1 MAAELGREPRR
12 LMTAEPPP
20 AADPVRE
27 LLADPER
34 ADIAARRWG
43 YGMSA
48 SSSSSSSL
56 ALPWGTPAGGAE
68 GGGVRLIKEGRRRY
82 AKHVALVIVLAGL
95 QGGAAI
101 P

>member
-68 GGGVRLIKEGRRRY
+68 GWGMGLIKEGRRRY
-82 AKHVALVIVLAGL
+82 AKHVALVIVLEGE
-95 QGGAAI
+95 AAI